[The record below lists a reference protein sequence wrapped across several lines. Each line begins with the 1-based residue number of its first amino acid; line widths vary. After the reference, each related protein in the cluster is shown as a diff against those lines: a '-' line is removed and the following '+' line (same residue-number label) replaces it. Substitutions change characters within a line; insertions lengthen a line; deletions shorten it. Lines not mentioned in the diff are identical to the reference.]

1 MRSMRGLT
9 AAAVAIATLA
19 ATPAAAKI
27 MRATIEGQAYIADD
41 TSVLRLTD
49 AAVRDPFRAVIV
61 YDTANAQPGLG
72 PPVVGIFRS
81 GPVGITTNS
90 ILSMSITGLTER
102 GGDPLGTVDLDI
114 SGALGVVGEGVTVMG
129 NPGQGLYYFSFI
141 MDRANF
147 ANMIGDPGSLTLF
160 QMVVAARADAVPFSI
175 DTPFSTDRARTPAA
189 DDYWFINKQAAGGAA
204 VYNLSTVSRIDYQK
218 LMIEDITP
226 TNSVPEPATW
236 VMLLLGFGGLGAALR
251 RRRAA
256 TAQLTARR
264 SAAAG
269 K

>member
-19 ATPAAAKI
+19 ATPAAAKF
-27 MRATIEGQAYIADD
+27 MRATIEGEAFIADY

-49 AAVRDPFRAVIV
+49 AALKDPFRAVIV

-72 PPVVGIFRS
+72 PPVVAGIFRL
-81 GPVGITTNS
+81 GPVGITTNP

-114 SGALGVVGEGVTVMG
+114 SGALGVIGEGVTVMG
-129 NPGQGLYYFSFI
+129 NPGLGLYYFSFI

-189 DDYWFINKQAAGGAA
+189 DDYWYITKQAAGGAA
-204 VYNLSTVSRIDYQK
+204 VYSLSTVSRIDYQK

-236 VMLLLGFGGLGAALR
+236 VMMLLGFGGLGAALR

-256 TAQLTARR
+256 TA
-264 SAAAG
+264 
-269 K
+269 

>member
-27 MRATIEGQAYIADD
+27 MRATIEGEAFIADY

-49 AAVRDPFRAVIV
+49 AALKDPFRAVIV

-72 PPVVGIFRS
+72 PPVVDGIFRL
-81 GPVGITTNS
+81 GPVGITTNA

-114 SGALGVVGEGVTVMG
+114 SGTLEPAGEGVTVSG
-129 NPGQGLYYFSFI
+129 DPGHGLYYFSFI
-141 MDRANF
+141 MYRTNSPD
-147 ANMIGDPGSLTLF
+147 MIGDPGSYAYF

-175 DTPFSTDRARTPAA
+175 DTPFSTNRARTAAAA
-189 DDYWFINKQAAGGAA
+189 DFWSFGKNEAGGAV
-204 VYNLSTVSRIDYQK
+204 VYDLSTALRIDYQK

-226 TNSVPEPATW
+226 TNGVPEPATW
-236 VMLLLGFGGLGAALR
+236 VMMLLGFGGLGAALR
-251 RRRAA
+251 HRRAA
-256 TAQLTARR
+256 TA
-264 SAAAG
+264 
-269 K
+269 